1 MSTQTVKFEYDPER
15 NILYADDDFQVRTPE
30 DADSFFEHYRREL
43 SRIGRKVHLVTK
55 IDGLHIAPHIEEH
68 YGEVARKVSGEW
80 FINFARYGETALSRL
95 GITDAA
101 KKADFVT
108 SVHRTREE
116 AVAAV
121 LASQGGMKAGT
132 RSDPSAA
139 R

>member
-15 NILYADDDFQVRTPE
+15 NILFAEDDYQVRSPE
-30 DADSFFEHYRREL
+30 DAENFFGLYRREL
-43 SRIGRKVHLVTK
+43 SRIGRRVRLVTK
-55 IDGLHIAPHIEEH
+55 IDGLHIAPHVEAH

-108 SVHRTREE
+108 SIHRTREE

-121 LASQGGMKAGT
+121 LASGDG
-132 RSDPSAA
+132 R
-139 R
+139 

>member
-1 MSTQTVKFEYDPER
+1 MSSQTVKFEYDDER
-15 NILYADDDFQVRTPE
+15 NILYADDDYQVRTPE
-30 DADSFFEHYRREL
+30 DADSFFELYRREL

-55 IDGLHIAPHIEEH
+55 IDGLHIAPHMEEH
-68 YGEVARKVSGEW
+68 YGEVARRVSGEW

-95 GITDAA
+95 GISDAA

-108 SVHRTREE
+108 SIHRTREE

-121 LASQGGMKAGT
+121 LASKGGIKAGAPP
-132 RSDPSAA
+132 DPPAA

>member
-1 MSTQTVKFEYDPER
+1 MSSQTVKFEYDQER
-15 NILYADDDFQVRTPE
+15 NILYADDDYQVRTPE
-30 DADSFFEHYRREL
+30 DADIFFDLYRREL

-55 IDGLHIAPHIEEH
+55 IDGLHIAPHLEEH

-108 SVHRTREE
+108 SVHKTREE
-116 AVAAV
+116 AVKAV
-121 LASQGGMKAGT
+121 LQMQAAAQGGAPET
-132 RSDPSAA
+132 
-139 R
+139 